1 VIRTA
6 ATGKR
11 KKVPIKSDWGG
22 PKSSALYVFLHE
34 CGHAHLH
41 LDDRKKRH
49 VEEMEAE
56 KFAHEKMREHSIA
69 VPRKESKQAK
79 RYVARKIKQATGSGA
94 KRIDP
99 EARRFAR

>member
-1 VIRTA
+1 
-6 ATGKR
+6 
-11 KKVPIKSDWGG
+11 
-22 PKSSALYVFLHE
+22 VFLHE

-41 LDDRKKRH
+41 LNGRKKRH

-56 KFAHEKMREHSIA
+56 RFAYEKMREHGIA
-69 VPRKESKQAK
+69 VPRKETKRAK
-79 RYVARKIKQATGSGA
+79 HYVARKIKQALTSGA